1 MYLRRL
7 NTFIFIGMHL
17 RRLNIFVCIGMHL
30 RRLKLIVLIAIAC
43 AAKVTLETKIIAHV
57 YKHEFAARL
66 RRSIVS
72 EKNDF
77 STAQMFRDVNS

>member
-1 MYLRRL
+1 MYLWRL
-7 NTFIFIGMHL
+7 NIYIFIGMY
-17 RRLNIFVCIGMHL
+17 L

-77 STAQMFRDVNS
+77 STAQMFRQSTVECW